1 MSFLILKSLDFGP
14 GIKREMLYSYYVIC
28 RLTRRGPKGK
38 FIDRTMKVT
47 ARSVMGALSQ
57 ALIKIKQS
65 SEKDVVSIR
74 VDWRNP
80 MPTSR
85 PRKKK
90 YKRKKPQR
98 DRVVYDGL
106 TRIR

>member
-1 MSFLILKSLDFGP
+1 MA
-14 GIKREMLYSYYVIC
+14 LYSYYVIC
-28 RLTRRGPKGK
+28 RLTRKDSRGK
-38 FIDRTMKVT
+38 FIDRTMKLT

-80 MPTSR
+80 MSIRRT
-85 PRKKK
+85 RKKK
-90 YKRKKPQR
+90 YKRKPKARPT
-98 DRVVYDGL
+98 VVYDGL

>member
-1 MSFLILKSLDFGP
+1 MI
-14 GIKREMLYSYYVIC
+14 YSYYVIC
-28 RLTRRGPKGK
+28 RLTRKDHRGK
-38 FIDRTMKVT
+38 FIERSIKVT

-80 MPTSR
+80 MSTHK

>member
-1 MSFLILKSLDFGP
+1 
-14 GIKREMLYSYYVIC
+14 MLYSYYVIC
-28 RLTRRGPKGK
+28 RLTRKDHRGK
-38 FIDRTMKVT
+38 FIERTIKVT
-47 ARSVMGALSQ
+47 ARSPMGALT
-57 ALIKIKQS
+57 AAIIKIKQS
-65 SEKDVVSIR
+65 SENDVISIR

-80 MPTSR
+80 MPTRR

-98 DRVVYDGL
+98 PFAVYDGL